1 MTRRLLLMIAIG
13 ALGACAPAPV
23 PAPPQDTAADE
34 AKLRAD
40 LPLWFEHYNNGNA
53 DGVAAQYAEDAVL
66 MPPNAPPQ
74 TGRAAIRTFIAA
86 DAATTKAAELMLK
99 NTAITAVGVSGD
111 VGWMSGTFAIVDA
124 KGTTVDTGKYL
135 SVHRRAG
142 GAWHYIRD
150 IWNTDTPLAPS
161 APTGKK

>member
-66 MPPNAPPQ
+66 MPPNAPPAGLRFERSLPLTPQ
-74 TGRAAIRTFIAA
+74 QQ
-86 DAATTKAAELMLK
+86 K
-99 NTAITAVGVSGD
+99 
-111 VGWMSGTFAIVDA
+111 
-124 KGTTVDTGKYL
+124 
-135 SVHRRAG
+135 RR
-142 GAWHYIRD
+142 D
-150 IWNTDTPLAPS
+150 
-161 APTGKK
+161 